1 MRSRSSPTVPVTAL
15 LGPLSAAFL
24 IAVLFS
30 PVPASTQGLPSP
42 GEWFG
47 VEVPTG
53 LVLPPQLEI
62 LRNESFQAPRVKVP
76 PGEKGFAELRGS
88 RIRGWLREIVELSH
102 ASHDD
107 GLLMWGRVSGFPAAE
122 STADWVAARFREAGL
137 SGVEVQKYGATEP
150 MWWPRQWEVRLLG
163 DPGTGGHGDDVILY
177 SAVPTSGS
185 GIEGG
190 VLTAPLVYAGDSDD
204 LLDVDVAGKVAI
216 QRRVPTSGAASQ
228 REVVR
233 SGAGAL
239 FDRGAVAVLNYI
251 EQPGNMQ
258 VRDFGRC
265 GPVCFNLGG
274 ADGAF
279 LREVLGAAEEAGDG
293 RELRMRLSLDAS
305 EEADRSAQNV
315 VGVVPGRSEEVI
327 IVNAHLDAWYAGAGD
342 NGDGL
347 AVQIALARHF
357 AGSGSPPPRTLVF
370 VASGGHHST
379 GLNGPRNFVRMN
391 PDLVGRTVLV
401 LNLEHVAQY
410 SVDPETWR
418 IEDTEQE
425 MSWGITNLAPYLVD
439 LTDQGVER
447 YGFRLRSE
455 YSSSVPGDLGGY
467 ASVRAPRV
475 QAIHAGPLYH
485 TTGDVFESISVRGLE
500 RAARF
505 YRFFVEEVAGAPA
518 ARIDP

>member
-1 MRSRSSPTVPVTAL
+1 MRPRPTAPAPGAGSLALLSAIFLIAL
-15 LGPLSAAFL
+15 LGRPLSAAGQD
-24 IAVLFS
+24 AMGG
-30 PVPASTQGLPSP
+30 AG
-42 GEWFG
+42 WFG

-53 LVLPPQLEI
+53 LALPPQLQI
-62 LRNESFQAPRVKVP
+62 LQDESFQAPRVAVP
-76 PGEKGFAELRGS
+76 PGEEGFVELEGS
-88 RIRGWLREIVELSH
+88 AIRGRLREIIEHSH
-102 ASHDD
+102 ASHAA
-107 GLLMWGRVSGFPAAE
+107 GRLMWGRVSGFPAAAA
-122 STADWVAARFREAGL
+122 TADWVAARYREAGL
-137 SGVEVQKYGATEP
+137 SEVEVQSYGASEP

-163 DPGTGGHGDDVILY
+163 DPGENGRGGDVILY

-185 GIEGG
+185 SIGGG
-190 VLTAPLVYAGDSDD
+190 VLTAPLVFAGDADD

-216 QRRVPTSGAASQ
+216 QRRVPTGGAASQ

-233 SGAGAL
+233 SGARTL
-239 FDRGAVAVLNYI
+239 FERGAVAVLNYI

-279 LREVLGAAEEAGDG
+279 LREVLGAAEEAGEG
-293 RELRMRLSLDAS
+293 RELRVRLALDAS
-305 EEADRSAQNV
+305 EEADRTAQNV
-315 VGVVPGRSEEVI
+315 VGIVPGRSEEVI
-327 IVNAHLDAWYAGAGD
+327 VVNAHLDAWYGGAGD

-357 AGSGSPPPRTLVF
+357 AASAGPPPRTLVF
-370 VASGGHHST
+370 VASGGHHSR

-391 PDLVGRTVLV
+391 PELVERTVLV

-410 SVDPETWR
+410 AVDPETWR
-418 IEDTEQE
+418 VRDTEQE
-425 MSWGITNLAPYLVD
+425 MAWGITNLAPYLVD
-439 LTDQGVER
+439 LTDRGVER

-467 ASVRAPRV
+467 ASVDAPRV

-505 YRFFVEEVAGAPA
+505 YRFFIEEVAGARG